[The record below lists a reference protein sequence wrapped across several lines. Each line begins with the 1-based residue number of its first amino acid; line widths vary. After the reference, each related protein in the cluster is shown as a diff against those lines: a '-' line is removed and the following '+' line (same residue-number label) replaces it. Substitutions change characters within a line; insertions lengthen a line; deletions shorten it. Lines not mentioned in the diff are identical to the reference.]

1 VSENEEGFVCG
12 NALLYPGVN
21 ESEREICMWGVLL
34 NIRMRKIIVCILDLR
49 RRERERVVS
58 GNALLYLN

>member
-1 VSENEEGFVCG
+1 
-12 NALLYPGVN
+12 
-21 ESEREICMWGVLL
+21 MWGVLL

-49 RRERERVVS
+49 RRERERERVVS